1 MKGEDHAYPFL
12 TAALWAAFSFSAA
25 AQSVCAG
32 RAQVLD
38 HLTRNYSEQRIALGV
53 ASAGGVIE
61 LLSRADGRTWTIILS
76 RPDGSACVLATG
88 EDWQR
93 VSPKKRGEGT

>member
-1 MKGEDHAYPFL
+1 MRSVSL
-12 TAALWAAFSFSAA
+12 IAALWAAFSWPAA

-38 HLTRNYSEQRIALGV
+38 YLTRHYSEQRIALGV
-53 ASAGGVIE
+53 AGAGGVIE
-61 LLSRADGRTWTIILS
+61 LLARPDGGTWTLIVS

-93 VSPKKRGEGT
+93 VSPEKRGEGT